1 MNHDGVGL
9 SIDDNPARRVSC
21 CLFPKPVGNTLVE
34 FQFFIVD
41 SIGVAARSTPGQAGI
56 RMEIEQHGHVWP
68 AGAHCK
74 HLERCNAFMADFA
87 DGIFSC
93 RVGLMKPHAAIFAL
107 AERRFGID
115 PANTLFIDDHA
126 DNVAAAR
133 RRSWQALQFADAG
146 QCSAEMQALGW

>member
-41 SIGVAARSTPGQAGI
+41 SVGVAARSTPGQAGI

-74 HLERCNAFMADFA
+74 HLNGPQLIGRQTSAGALI
-87 DGIFSC
+87 GKR
-93 RVGLMKPHAAIFAL
+93 RVDKSIAEHDRAPRQRRPYHLPDMLCARRSHQIRFGLRANLDIRAKDDLTNRL
-107 AERRFGID
+107 AE
-115 PANTLFIDDHA
+115 
-126 DNVAAAR
+126 
-133 RRSWQALQFADAG
+133 
-146 QCSAEMQALGW
+146 